1 MNDEFQERRKHPRID
16 VSWAIYIEVVGRG
29 SRTEADNVIVRCETV
44 DVSVGGLKIWVPEPI
59 AQGSQLNIAV
69 PMDDW
74 KENLELAGRVMWT
87 RAADDGKGFWLGLEL
102 ADSSHD
108 DMRKWYEAVQH
119 LQSHAPMAG
128 P

>member
-59 AQGSQLNIAV
+59 PQGSQLNIAV

-74 KENLELAGRVMWT
+74 KENLELAGRVMWS

-102 ADSSHD
+102 EDSSHD
-108 DMRKWYEAVQH
+108 DMRKWYEAVQQ
-119 LQSHAPMAG
+119 LQFHAPTAG

>member
-59 AQGSQLNIAV
+59 PQGSQLNIAV

-74 KENLELAGRVMWT
+74 KENLELAGRVMWS

-102 ADSSHD
+102 EDSSHD